1 MVVMGHVLT
10 MCIRGIDSAALFKII
25 GEVHMPLFFFISGYL
40 GFRRLPAGTVSRP
53 PLGRRALRL
62 LLPML
67 AVSTLWIYYFPVSGI
82 ESPLPQGWGGLWG
95 DMWKNGYWFTLVLF
109 EILIVYRGASFV
121 LDKVRGIA
129 LQTAIMLAIWL
140 VLSQALRLLPEQWVA
155 ASSLELTVRFFPVF
169 IAGALAADHRE
180 AFARFVAKSTVQ
192 TVCLPLAFILVY
204 YVGWY
209 WRFPAIPA
217 WCLEPA
223 RPLLHIVLS
232 VIAFGCLSPW
242 AACNSLAVRIW
253 CFLGRKSLA
262 IYLLHYF
269 FLFPLGCIR
278 PALEA
283 MSLSFV
289 PLLAVSASVAAM
301 VIAVVLAADYLI
313 SFSAPLSA
321 LLTGSNAAK
330 NRNNAI
336 TDSVR
341 P

>member
-1 MVVMGHVLT
+1 
-10 MCIRGIDSAALFKII
+10 
-25 GEVHMPLFFFISGYL
+25 
-40 GFRRLPAGTVSRP
+40 
-53 PLGRRALRL
+53 
-62 LLPML
+62 
-67 AVSTLWIYYFPVSGI
+67 
-82 ESPLPQGWGGLWG
+82 
-95 DMWKNGYWFTLVLF
+95 MWKNGYWFTLVLF